1 MFKCGHF
8 VVDIGERVKQQMT
21 GFDLTLWRRGMNWT
35 QERAAAEL
43 GIGRT
48 SIVKYESMAAMPV
61 PRTVQL
67 AAVALSLQAEWPTMK
82 SMSKERLL
90 HHLKNEVLRTDIDE

>member
-1 MFKCGHF
+1 MGA
-8 VVDIGERVKQQMT
+8 RSMT
-21 GFDLTLWRRGMNWT
+21 GFDLTLWRRGLNWT
-35 QERAAAEL
+35 QERAATEL

-48 SIVKYESMAAMPV
+48 SIVKYESMVAMPV

-82 SMSKERLL
+82 NMNKERLL